1 MKQITKSLSLK
12 SHCLLL
18 NITDYVFTVLLIL
31 VSIEN
36 IHSYNVNKTLMLRKI
51 VAGREGG
58 NSGWNGWRAS
68 STRRTRVWANSGR
81 WWRTGKPGVLQFM
94 GLQRVRPDLV
104 TEQQQQCKQFL
115 EDEDKHVH
123 FGDMGWRFQASSVSS
138 SCSHSSISVSKP
150 STMLTGLLP
159 CHP

>member
-12 SHCLLL
+12 SHCLSL

-36 IHSYNVNKTLMLRKI
+36 IHSYNVNKTLMLGKI

-58 NSGWNGWRAS
+58 NSGWNGWTA
-68 STRRTRVWANSGR
+68 STRRTWVWENSGR

-94 GLQRVRPDLV
+94 EPQRVRPDLA

-115 EDEDKHVH
+115 EDEEKHVH
-123 FGDMGWRFQASSVSS
+123 FGDMGRRFQASSVSS
-138 SCSHSSISVSKP
+138 SCTHSSILVSKH
-150 STMLTGLLP
+150 SSMLTGLLP